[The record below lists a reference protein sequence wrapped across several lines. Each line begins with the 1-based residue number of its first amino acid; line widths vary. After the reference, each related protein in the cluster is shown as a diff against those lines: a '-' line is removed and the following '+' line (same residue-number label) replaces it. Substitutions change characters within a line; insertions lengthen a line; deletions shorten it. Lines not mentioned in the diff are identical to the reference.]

1 MPVDRPARH
10 ADARH
15 HPVRRGAPQNAGER
29 RNPET
34 STGHMAHVTFK
45 QMMNE
50 VVAFASCCECS
61 TCVLVCPHNVI
72 EYIDAKPK
80 QVAKPTAAFDYCGI
94 SEGIGCDVCS
104 GLPPPRRPRVRHARR
119 GPPGRAGRVRGPVR
133 PLPSGRCRA
142 LQGSRDPGA
151 PPGRRRRDSP
161 SLSRVAR
168 GLVDGACVSEA
179 ADESSVPLRGAK
191 PAPSCP
197 ILPYTLRDFLR
208 FSAGVLGF
216 KSPLLR

>member
-119 GPPGRAGRVRGPVR
+119 GPPGRAGVYEGLFGRYRRGVAA
-133 PLPSGRCRA
+133 RCRDPEILA
-142 LQGSRDPGA
+142 RRQGGGVVTAILCHGLREGSSMVRACPRPPTRA
-151 PPGRRRRDSP
+151 PCP
-161 SLSRVAR
+161 SEGQNL
-168 GLVDGACVSEA
+168 
-179 ADESSVPLRGAK
+179 PLRAR
-191 PAPSCP
+191 SCP
-197 ILPYTLRDFLR
+197 IPCGISFAFPQV
-208 FSAGVLGF
+208 FSGS
-216 KSPLLR
+216 SPLLR